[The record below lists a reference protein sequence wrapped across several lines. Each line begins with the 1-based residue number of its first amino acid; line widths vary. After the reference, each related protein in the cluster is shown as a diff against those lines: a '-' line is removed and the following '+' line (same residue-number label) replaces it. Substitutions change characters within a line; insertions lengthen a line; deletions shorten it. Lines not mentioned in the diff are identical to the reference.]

1 MENKNKQNEHYGLFT
16 ATAMIIGI
24 VIGSGIFFKVDDVLK
39 YTGGSVGLGIL
50 VFVIGALSII
60 FGSLTLTELSV
71 RTEGPGGIISYFEH
85 FISPRAASGFGW
97 FQTFIYFPTIN
108 AVISWVAAIYI
119 FLFLGYKASL
129 EAQIGLGFLIFTFFY
144 GINILSYKLGGYIQN
159 VAAVIKLIPLIA
171 IAIAGIFYHG
181 QSVAIPEGMKMI
193 GKTQVGL
200 GWLAAL
206 APIAFS
212 YDGWVV
218 SVNITNEVK
227 NSKRNMPLALIIGP
241 LTVLSVYILYFVG
254 LNNMLG
260 SEYIMTTGN
269 EAVNKAGEIMLG
281 SSGTK
286 LLLFFIVI
294 SVLGVVNGM
303 TLGSI
308 RMPWSLASKNMLPDS
323 PKIAKLHPK
332 YELSLPS
339 ALIAYITA
347 ALWMLLHYLT
357 TKSGILKGSDIS
369 EIAIVFSYIC
379 YMLLYIKVLSLRKQ
393 GEVKSLF
400 KGVICPVLG
409 LAGSLIILIGGLIS
423 NPFYVACFI
432 IFCGLVCLSG
442 ALYCKG
448 RVDKKY

>member
-1 MENKNKQNEHYGLFT
+1 MKNKNKQNEHYGLFT

-119 FLFLGYKASL
+119 FLFLDYKASL

-159 VAAVIKLIPLIA
+159 AAAVIKLIPLIA

-323 PKIAKLHPK
+323 QKIAKLHPK